1 MPRIIIQAFKGRSLE
16 QKRELVRRIT
26 EVTVEVFKVTPDTVT
41 IRIEEGDKENFA
53 KAGVLASDRDGPEAL
68 NRPRRR
74 SAEAWSVAASG
85 SVAWPHSMH

>member
-1 MPRIIIQAFKGRSLE
+1 MPRIIIQAFAGRSLE

-53 KAGVLASDRDGPEAL
+53 KAGVLASDRDGPEA
-68 NRPRRR
+68 
-74 SAEAWSVAASG
+74 
-85 SVAWPHSMH
+85 

>member
-26 EVTVEVFKVTPDTVT
+26 DVTVEVFDVPPETVT

-53 KAGVLASDRDGPEAL
+53 KAGVLASDRDG
-68 NRPRRR
+68 
-74 SAEAWSVAASG
+74 AAG
-85 SVAWPHSMH
+85 

>member
-26 EVTVEVFKVTPDTVT
+26 DITVEIFEVEPETVT

-53 KAGVLASDRDGPEAL
+53 KAGVLASDRPG
-68 NRPRRR
+68 
-74 SAEAWSVAASG
+74 SAG
-85 SVAWPHSMH
+85 

>member
-1 MPRIIIQAFKGRSLE
+1 MPRIIIQAFAGRSLE

-53 KAGVLASDRDGPEAL
+53 KAGVLASDRDG
-68 NRPRRR
+68 
-74 SAEAWSVAASG
+74 AEG
-85 SVAWPHSMH
+85 